1 MAETIAQKA
10 LLDAFGY
17 ATEAYPVDMRAEENY
32 EPYKII
38 FLGSASYNLK
48 ENKSSMRP
56 TSYHLK
62 KDWGKGL
69 PKTTRKRRE
78 ALDRKIAEHTK
89 RSCFGMEAP
98 HEIGISI
105 GNTKYQLKDLVI
117 TDGEYESIP
126 NDCWDGAVRAFQ
138 SNFLKLVG
146 HGGGEIYGSGSRRL
160 FAVVRESY
168 YATVSAIIKDDDQNE
183 VKAEFP
189 SAEFLPSNKVTAKVG
204 LSRQESL
211 MQIGKGVIG
220 ILMSCFKME
229 RQTSTDS
236 DTETWHVSKP
246 IPIGG
251 GRKSKELRDQLIWTS
266 RSLGRRFAMI
276 WHPERF
282 AFILMDTGKVLTCK
296 LLDEKTK
303 RRVQECMQDNTSATR
318 GQEDDDSIDDDTAMG
333 QQDDHDSREESGSWY
348 FASLLSRIR
357 GGGPDREIDTDGY
370 VMGFD
375 LRRLE
380 ETVMG
385 LTLLPMSLE
394 ALDHNDFDTVIEWN
408 TITKRIGEDGSKNIE
423 IANRELPIQS
433 VVDAKR
439 QLLDFSLESLHHTE
453 KKSGAKRKYDVRSEA
468 EMPSRPAVAREVD
481 QTCADSD
488 HDSQLLGVEE
498 ATMASRLTTNE
509 STFSVASNSS
519 VDSFLVRFIAGDDQT
534 SRQSESIPEE
544 AAGTDMDNQK
554 MGDK

>member
-1 MAETIAQKA
+1 
-10 LLDAFGY
+10 
-17 ATEAYPVDMRAEENY
+17 
-32 EPYKII
+32 
-38 FLGSASYNLK
+38 
-48 ENKSSMRP
+48 
-56 TSYHLK
+56 
-62 KDWGKGL
+62 
-69 PKTTRKRRE
+69 
-78 ALDRKIAEHTK
+78 
-89 RSCFGMEAP
+89 
-98 HEIGISI
+98 
-105 GNTKYQLKDLVI
+105 
-117 TDGEYESIP
+117 
-126 NDCWDGAVRAFQ
+126 
-138 SNFLKLVG
+138 
-146 HGGGEIYGSGSRRL
+146 
-160 FAVVRESY
+160 
-168 YATVSAIIKDDDQNE
+168 
-183 VKAEFP
+183 
-189 SAEFLPSNKVTAKVG
+189 
-204 LSRQESL
+204 